1 MKSILFLIL
10 LTGNIVYA
18 QQVIRGPYLQ
28 SPTETTITIM
38 WRTNVP
44 TNSTVWFGQNPQQLN
59 QTASGNSNT
68 TEHTVLVTG
77 LNPNTKY
84 YYAVGSQS
92 IYGGNS
98 ANHYFHTNPVIG
110 SQDSIRVWAIGDFGK
125 GNAGQIAVKNSFL
138 SWNGQNKTDVWLWL
152 GDNAYNDGKDSD
164 YQSKVFGLAG
174 FSDIFSFL
182 PFWPTPGNHDY
193 NTVWQESTFLGIPY
207 SNIPLENHEGPY
219 FNIVDVPTQA
229 EAGGFP
235 SNLEVFYSF
244 DYANVHF
251 LSLNSEVYD
260 YAQTGTGIN
269 RMINYIN
276 DDLSQNQQDF
286 TIAYFHQPPYSKG
299 SHDSDDLYEDVM
311 RTMREE
317 IIPVLES
324 YDIDLIVCGHSHVF
338 ERSFLIKNHYGYSD
352 TWDPLQHLV
361 SGTNGNFAAGNAYI
375 KDKYN
380 QQNDGAVYVV
390 CGHSG
395 SENSDGSMDHP
406 VFCYD
411 DNGTGVTGSFV
422 IDIYRNRLDGKYL
435 RSDGTIQDEFTI
447 LKKNVPALY
456 IIDTLCL
463 GESMTLAAVLSGGS
477 DSLSFLWN
485 GNGETQN
492 QITVSPLQSNVYTCN
507 VTDHLTNQ
515 QTTSTYQIHVQECV
529 NKVGESLLNPFIL
542 YPNPSKGKVEIYAE
556 EAIQVLRVMDEHG
569 KLVYHTFPQK
579 NLLSLS
585 LSHLPAG
592 NYTFEAILSSGTYRK
607 SLILAP

>member
-1 MKSILFLIL
+1 MKSFFLAFCLI
-10 LTGNIVYA
+10 TSIGFTQTI
-18 QQVIRGPYLQ
+18 IRGPYLQ
-28 SPTETTITIM
+28 SPTENSITIM
-38 WRTNVP
+38 WRTDVP
-44 TNSTVWFGQNPQQLN
+44 SNSTAWFGQNQQQLA
-59 QTASGNSNT
+59 QTATGNSNT
-68 TEHTVLVTG
+68 TEHTVLITG
-77 LNPNTKY
+77 LTPNTKY

-92 IYGGNS
+92 IYGGNTLS
-98 ANHYFHTNPVIG
+98 HYFYTNPVIG
-110 SQDSIRVWAIGDFGK
+110 SQDSLRVWAIGDFGK

-138 SWNGQNKTDVWLWL
+138 SWNSQNKTDVWLWL

-174 FSDIFSFL
+174 FSDIFSFM
-182 PFWPTPGNHDY
+182 PFWPSPGNHDY
-193 NTVWQESTFLGIPY
+193 NEVWQESAFLGIPY
-207 SNIPLENHEGPY
+207 SNIPLEDHEGPY
-219 FNIVDVPTQA
+219 YNIVDVPTQA

-260 YAQTGTGIN
+260 FAQTGTGIN

-324 YDIDLIVCGHSHVF
+324 HDVDLIVCGHSHVY
-338 ERSFLIKNHYGYSD
+338 ERSFLIKNHYGKSD
-352 TWDPLQHLV
+352 TWDPAQHLV
-361 SGTNGNFAAGNAYI
+361 NGTNGNFSAGNAYI

-395 SENSDGSMDHP
+395 SENSDGTMDHP

-411 DNGTGVTGSFV
+411 DNGAGVMGSFV

-435 RSDGTIQDEFTI
+435 RSNGTIQDYFTI
-447 LKKNVPALY
+447 LKKNLAVENT
-456 IIDTLCL
+456 IDTLCL
-463 GESMTLAAVLSGGS
+463 GNSMMLQAPLIGGS
-477 DSLSFLWN
+477 DSLVFSWENGLHTNQLWSVAPVQTTN
-485 GNGETQN
+485 YTLQTSDLLSGQVVISSHQVVVENCISNIIETAMPFTIAPN
-492 QITVSPLQSNVYTCN
+492 PVHSTLQITA
-507 VTDHLTNQ
+507 
-515 QTTSTYQIHVQECV
+515 STE
-529 NKVGESLLNPFIL
+529 
-542 YPNPSKGKVEIYAE
+542 
-556 EAIQVLRVMDEHG
+556 
-569 KLVYHTFPQK
+569 
-579 NLLSLS
+579 
-585 LSHLPAG
+585 
-592 NYTFEAILSSGTYRK
+592 ILSVRLFDMAGLEVLNSKPNTTITNIDVSRLKEASYVVEVLINNRVYRK
-607 SLILAP
+607 NIIIAH

>member
-1 MKSILFLIL
+1 MKTFLLAFCLISSIGFTQII
-10 LTGNIVYA
+10 T
-18 QQVIRGPYLQ
+18 RGPYLQ

-44 TNSTVWFGQNPQQLN
+44 SNSTVWFGQNQQQLV
-59 QTASGNSNT
+59 QTATGNSNT
-68 TEHTVLVTG
+68 TEHTVLISG
-77 LNPNTKY
+77 LTPNTKY

-92 IYGGNS
+92 IYGGS
-98 ANHYFHTNPVIG
+98 TLSHYFYTNPVIG
-110 SQDSIRVWAIGDFGK
+110 SQDSLRVWAIGDFGK

-138 SWNGQNKTDVWLWL
+138 SWNSQNKTDVWLWL

-174 FSDIFSFL
+174 FSDIFSFM
-182 PFWPTPGNHDY
+182 PFWPSPGNHDY
-193 NTVWQESTFLGIPY
+193 NEVWQESAFLGIPY
-207 SNIPLENHEGPY
+207 SNIPLEDHEGPY

-260 YAQTGTGIN
+260 FAQTGTGIN

-324 YDIDLIVCGHSHVF
+324 HDVDLIVCGHSHVF
-338 ERSFLIKNHYGYSD
+338 ERSFLIKNHYGKSD
-352 TWDPLQHLV
+352 TWDPAQHLV
-361 SGTNGNFAAGNAYI
+361 NGTNGNFAAGNAYI

-395 SENSDGSMDHP
+395 SENSDGTMDHP

-411 DNGTGVTGSFV
+411 DNGAGVMGSFV

-435 RSDGTIQDEFTI
+435 RSNGTIQDHFTI
-447 LKKNVPALY
+447 LKKNLAVENT
-456 IIDTLCL
+456 IDTLCL
-463 GESMTLAAVLSGGS
+463 GSSMMLQAPLIGGS
-477 DSLSFLWN
+477 DSLVFSWENGLHTTQVWN
-485 GNGETQN
+485 VAPVQTTNYTLQTTDLLSGQIVISSHQVVVENCVSNIIETAMPFTIAPN
-492 QITVSPLQSNVYTCN
+492 PVHSTLQITA
-507 VTDHLTNQ
+507 
-515 QTTSTYQIHVQECV
+515 STE
-529 NKVGESLLNPFIL
+529 
-542 YPNPSKGKVEIYAE
+542 
-556 EAIQVLRVMDEHG
+556 
-569 KLVYHTFPQK
+569 
-579 NLLSLS
+579 
-585 LSHLPAG
+585 
-592 NYTFEAILSSGTYRK
+592 ILSVRLFDMAGLEVLNSQPKTTITNIDVSRLKEASYVVEVLINDRVYRK
-607 SLILAP
+607 NIIIAH